1 MSLILLAIIAS
12 IITLSLGWFWHGPFL
27 GKKFMVAMGMDPNNV
42 DMGKDAMRAMYVRMV
57 INVVAMIPMAFVT
70 FMLVRIFGA
79 QTFGQITMV
88 MGILFI
94 GFLLP
99 STIVQNLWNA
109 RPTKSQVMLACIA
122 TGYNIVNLLLWAGLY
137 FWLG

>member
-1 MSLILLAIIAS
+1 MSLILLSLIAS
-12 IITLSLGWFWHGPFL
+12 IITLFLGYAWHGPIL
-27 GKKFMVAMGMDPNNV
+27 GRKFMIAMGMDPNNV
-42 DMGKDAMRAMYVRMV
+42 NMSKEAMRAMYVRMA
-57 INVVAMIPMAFVT
+57 INVIIMIPMAFVT

-88 MGILFI
+88 MGVLFL

-99 STIVQNLWNA
+99 QTIIQNLWNA
-109 RPTKSQVMLACIA
+109 RPTKDQVTLVLIA
-122 TGYNIVNLLLWAGLY
+122 IGYNLVNVVLWAILY